1 MENKEGSQGREGKGH
16 EEEGSRKWV
25 GGGGVRG
32 RGGGEEIKNIVS
44 NPNHQVL
51 LLHTSALKYD

>member
-25 GGGGVRG
+25 GGGRGEG
-32 RGGGEEIKNIVS
+32 RGGGEARNKEYCK
-44 NPNHQVL
+44 
-51 LLHTSALKYD
+51 

>member
-32 RGGGEEIKNIVS
+32 RGGGEARNKEYCK
-44 NPNHQVL
+44 
-51 LLHTSALKYD
+51 